1 MIKTL
6 TRQGNS
12 SALIIDRTLM
22 ELLGIEQDT
31 PLKITVEGR
40 RMIVEP
46 AEAAAPAAP
55 VEPAAPAGPKSRAG
69 RVKAAIEKTGRKN
82 AELFRRLAK

>member
-46 AEAAAPAAP
+46 AEAAAPATP
-55 VEPAAPAGPKSRAG
+55 KAGKTG
-69 RVKAAIEKTGRKN
+69 TERVKAAIEKSHRRYGEAYK
-82 AELFRRLAK
+82 RLAE

>member
-12 SALIIDRTLM
+12 SALIVDRALM
-22 ELLGIEQDT
+22 ELLGIDHDT

-40 RMIVEP
+40 RMIVR
-46 AEAAAPAAP
+46 ARRAAAVAQ
-55 VEPAAPAGPKSRAG
+55 K
-69 RVKAAIEKTGRKN
+69 VKAAIEKTGRKN
-82 AELFRRLAK
+82 AELFKRLAK

>member
-12 SALIIDRTLM
+12 SALIVDRALM
-22 ELLGIEQDT
+22 ELLGIDHDT

-46 AEAAAPAAP
+46 AEPQQ
-55 VEPAAPAGPKSRAG
+55 RAHK
-69 RVKAAIEKTGRKN
+69 VKAAIEKTGRKN
-82 AELFRRLAK
+82 AELFKRLAK